1 MANKMLK
8 CHDIVYQNHIRTLRF
23 KEEDA
28 EEILVLNDTYG
39 DKFFHYSFHSK
50 IV

>member
-1 MANKMLK
+1 MANKILK
-8 CHDIVYQNHIRTLRF
+8 CHDMVYQNHLRTLRS
-23 KEEDA
+23 KDDDA
-28 EEILVLNDTYG
+28 EEILVLNDVSG